1 MGVLDF
7 AKKFEKKYEMSD
19 KDKKFLE
26 ECIKI
31 EGILLKKRNNSNENK
46 LSEANDVSE
55 TKVMSETKDVSE
67 TKVMSEAN
75 DVSETKVMSE
85 TRDILETNET
95 FISIEPTNDN
105 SNIKSHVKFV

>member
-55 TKVMSETKDVSE
+55 TKDVLET
-67 TKVMSEAN
+67 T

>member
-31 EGILLKKRNNSNENK
+31 EGILLKKRNNTIENK
-46 LSEANDVSE
+46 SSETNDVLETKILSETNDVSE
-55 TKVMSETKDVSE
+55 TKIYS
-67 TKVMSEAN
+67 
-75 DVSETKVMSE
+75 
-85 TRDILETNET
+85 ETNET

-105 SNIKSHVKFV
+105 SSIKSHVKFV

>member
-55 TKVMSETKDVSE
+55 TKDVLETKDVSE
-67 TKVMSEAN
+67 TKVML
-75 DVSETKVMSE
+75 ETKVMSE